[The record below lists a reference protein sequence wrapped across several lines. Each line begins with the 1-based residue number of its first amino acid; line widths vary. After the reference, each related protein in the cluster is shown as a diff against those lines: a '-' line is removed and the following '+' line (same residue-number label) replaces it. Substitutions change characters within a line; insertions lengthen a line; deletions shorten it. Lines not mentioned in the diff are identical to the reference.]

1 MLMDNMI
8 SIIIPV
14 LNEEENV
21 VPLFKEIKEVLS
33 SLPHDYEVIFVDDG
47 STDQTLGEVRSL
59 LSKGEKKLQVVQL
72 RRCFGQSAALLAGFQ
87 SAKGDLIITL
97 DGDGQNDPHDIPS
110 LLAALDEDID
120 VVCGWRHKRRDG
132 FFLKKIPSK
141 IFNLLNRISN
151 KLNIHDSGCTFRV
164 YRKEAVAD
172 LLLLGGD
179 HRYLPAILSNR
190 GFRFAEVKVNHRPR
204 TRGKTKYGIKRIF
217 AGLSDLF
224 TFRFLFTYGQRP
236 MRFFSKIGIIT
247 LLTSL
252 GLGIYLLIIKY
263 AYGQDIGSRPLL
275 LLTILLGIAGFQF
288 LFTGF
293 LAELFV
299 RQNISVSS
307 LYSIRK
313 IYGNQEEPK

>member
-1 MLMDNMI
+1 MI
-8 SIIIPV
+8 SVVIPV

-33 SLPHDYEVIFVDDG
+33 SLPNNYEIIFVDDG
-47 STDQTLGEVRSL
+47 STDQTLEKLRSL
-59 LSKGEKKLQVVQL
+59 LSKGEKKLRIVQL

-87 SAKGDLIITL
+87 STKGELIITL
-97 DGDGQNDPHDIPS
+97 DGDGQNDPHDIPF
-110 LLAALDEDID
+110 LLEALNDDID

-132 FFLKKIPSK
+132 FLLKKLPSK
-141 IFNLLNRISN
+141 IFNLFNRMSN
-151 KLNIHDSGCTFRV
+151 KLNIHDSGCTLRI
-164 YRKEAVAD
+164 YRKEAIVD

-179 HRYLPAILSNR
+179 HRYIPAILSNR
-190 GFRFAEVKVNHRPR
+190 GFQFAEVKVNHRPR
-204 TRGKTKYGIKRIF
+204 TRGKTKYGVKRIF
-217 AGLSDLF
+217 DGFSDLF
-224 TFRFLFTYGQRP
+224 TLRFLFNYGKRP

-247 LLTSL
+247 LLTTL
-252 GLGIYLLIIKY
+252 GLGIYLLVAKY

-293 LAELFV
+293 LAELLV
-299 RQNISVSS
+299 RQNISASS

-313 IYGNQEEPK
+313 IYGIQEESK